1 MKASSKQWRKTKTTK
16 PKWFQGSAVNE
27 VKQKTGKRSKTRLQ
41 IQQLCDYAKNFKSYF
56 SKVDADDDV
65 GIGVEMCNVVRIL
78 VAHAHCYE
86 DS

>member
-1 MKASSKQWRKTKTTK
+1 M
-16 PKWFQGSAVNE
+16 
-27 VKQKTGKRSKTRLQ
+27 KQKTGKRSKTRLQ

-86 DS
+86 DSWYLAFKDEAQTALFKDPVRTAQ